1 MAKQKP
7 RIREKLPPVERI
19 NHSKPQPQSAEEMN
33 LLKPA
38 IAAAASAQLNVWLP
52 AKP

>member
-1 MAKQKP
+1 MAKQKA

-33 LLKPA
+33 FFKPALKPA
-38 IAAAASAQLNVWLP
+38 ECLAACQTMI
-52 AKP
+52 